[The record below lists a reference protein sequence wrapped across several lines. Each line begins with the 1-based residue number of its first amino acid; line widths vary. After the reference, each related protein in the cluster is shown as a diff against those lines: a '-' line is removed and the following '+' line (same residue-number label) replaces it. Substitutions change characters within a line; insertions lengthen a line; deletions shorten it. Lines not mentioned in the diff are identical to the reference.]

1 MVIWF
6 LFFSLLKWYITLID
20 LRILKKS
27 LNPWDKSHLIMEP
40 QQHMIQVTTATYTR
54 AHGNV
59 GSLSHLVRPGDEPE
73 SSWILLR
80 FISVEPQ
87 QELLILLMYCWNWFT
102 NIFFSFHGFSFHRSF
117 IYFFK
122 LLNEF
127 YYIYRC
133 TTIITTKLMLY

>member
-6 LFFSLLKWYITLID
+6 LFFSLLIWYITLID

-59 GSLSHLVRPGDEPE
+59 GSLSHLVWPGDEPA
-73 SSWILLR
+73 SSWILFR

-102 NIFFSFHGFSFHRSF
+102 NIFFSFNRFSFHRSF
-117 IYFFK
+117 IF
-122 LLNEF
+122 LN
-127 YYIYRC
+127 YLMNL
-133 TTIITTKLMLY
+133 ITFIGVQQLSQPS